1 MNFWQPEK
9 ETSVIDPV
17 EIVTSDWTRVGCGF
31 NAQPSAET
39 PDIERLVLETARVM
53 PQMSRLLI
61 MGATWLHLYGDAVAR
76 HRLARLISEEL
87 EPEHHPTIGL
97 FLDIAQQGTH
107 PHWFEAITRE
117 LPPVVT
123 PRALFDVY
131 RELGLTARALQSA
144 SEISL
149 RWGLW
154 CEPVGW
160 KMNAMRPAWW
170 IMQHNPSLLTRADF
184 RGDLRAS
191 VLGSL
196 RHDAESGGSEL
207 SLARAC
213 GGSRA
218 QVRAALDNL
227 EMTGRVKRSRVKGS
241 RATRITLTKSE

>member
-1 MNFWQPEK
+1 M
-9 ETSVIDPV
+9 
-17 EIVTSDWTRVGCGF
+17 GCGF

-39 PDIERLVLETARVM
+39 PDIERLMLDTARVM

-76 HRLARLISEEL
+76 HRLARLISDEL
-87 EPEHHPTIGL
+87 EPQHHATMGL

-107 PHWFEAITRE
+107 PHRFESITRE
-117 LPPVVT
+117 LPPAAT

-131 RELGLTARALQSA
+131 RELPGMSDRALQRASA
-144 SEISL
+144 ISL

-154 CEPVGW
+154 CEPVEW
-160 KMNAMRPAWW
+160 KMNAMRPARW

-191 VLGSL
+191 VLESL
-196 RHDAESGGSEL
+196 RHDADSGASEL
-207 SLARAC
+207 SLARAS
-213 GGSRA
+213 GGSRT

-227 EMTGRVKRSRVKGS
+227 EMTGRAKRLRVKGS
-241 RATRITLTKSE
+241 RATKITLPDQS